1 MKFKEMDKKNKII
14 MISGISMASVTLLA
28 TIVSAFFT
36 PKAPDP
42 KKLGPI
48 KKVSYMAS
56 KQFANLPEQEK
67 IKYVKS
73 VGRSRSAYRQLSST
87 ERTALSKNTR
97 KIRMKQMKEHVNKFF
112 KMSEEEQNKY
122 MDKRIAQRDKWRKA
136 REARRAQSNSNT
148 RTTSTSS
155 TTTNTTRRRGGNRNA
170 WRQGFMEGV
179 DSTTRAQMTEM
190 RRLMRERR
198 KKTQGK

>member
-1 MKFKEMDKKNKII
+1 MKFKEMDRKNKII
-14 MISGISMASVTLLA
+14 MISGISVASVTLLA

-56 KQFANLPEQEK
+56 KQFAGLPEQEK

-73 VGRSRSAYRQLSST
+73 AGRSRGAYRQLSSS

-112 KMSEEEQNKY
+112 AMSEEEQNKY
-122 MDKRIAQRDKWRKA
+122 LDERIAQRDKWRKA
-136 REARRAQSNSNT
+136 REARRTKSS
-148 RTTSTSS
+148 SS
-155 TTTNTTRRRGGNRNA
+155 TTTNRRHGNRNA
-170 WRQGFMEGV
+170 WRQGVMEGM
-179 DSTTRAQMTEM
+179 DSTTRARMMEL
-190 RRLMRERR
+190 RRRMRERR
-198 KKTQGK
+198 KMTQEK

>member
-1 MKFKEMDKKNKII
+1 MKFSELDKKNKVIL
-14 MISGISMASVTLLA
+14 ISGISVTSVTLLA

-42 KKLGPI
+42 KKFDSRT
-48 KKVSYMAS
+48 KVAYMAS
-56 KQFANLPEQEK
+56 KQFASLPEQEK

-73 VGRSRSAYRQLSST
+73 VGRSRSAYRQLSRT
-87 ERTALSKNTR
+87 ERSALSKNTR

-122 MDKRIAQRDKWRKA
+122 LDKRIAQRDKWRKA
-136 REARRAQSNSNT
+136 REARRANRSNT
-148 RTTSTSS
+148 RTT
-155 TTTNTTRRRGGNRNA
+155 TNNRRSGNRNA

-179 DSTTRAQMTEM
+179 DSTTRAQMTEL